1 MKNTFYKIGCTVLLA
16 AIAVLPLS
24 AQTFEGVIKY
34 TISYENLPA
43 EMEEYK
49 SMLPSEAI
57 STIKG
62 HMFKMEQPLSMGMKQ
77 VTIMDNEAESGVL
90 LMDMMGKKS
99 AIVLDKE
106 SREKFEEDQADPEFE
121 YFSETKKIAGYDCK
135 KAIMTMSNGEDTVEL
150 EVYYTEDIAGSG
162 INQMR
167 GLKGFP
173 LQYSTAMGQFI
184 MTLTAESV
192 DEKKVSDEAFTIPEG
207 YEHITFEDFQK
218 SMGQSM
224 GQ

>member
-1 MKNTFYKIGCTVLLA
+1 MAT
-16 AIAVLPLS
+16 IAVLPLS
-24 AQTFEGVIKY
+24 AQSFEGVIQY

-90 LMDMMGKKS
+90 LMDMMGKKN

-106 SREKFEEDQADPEFE
+106 SREKFEEDQPDPEFE
-121 YFSETKKIAGYDCK
+121 YYSETKKIAGYDCK
-135 KAIMTMSNGEDTVEL
+135 KAIMTMANGEEKVEL
-150 EVYYTEDIAGSG
+150 EVYYTEEIAGSG

-173 LQYSTAMGQFI
+173 LEYSTAMGQFI

-218 SMGQSM
+218 TMGGMGQ
-224 GQ
+224 